1 VKLTGILTGE
11 RLSDD
16 LSAHIFTILV
26 SKEEM
31 VTHDDIPVLGD
42 SVSIGDWNL
51 DANIERREAKA

>member
-1 VKLTGILTGE
+1 VITGILTGE

-16 LSAHIFTILV
+16 LSSHIFTVLV

-31 VTHDDIPVLGD
+31 IREDNIPVLGD

-51 DANIERREAKA
+51 EASIEPREAKA